1 MVKVS
6 RESDKNLGKCQNA
19 KCGCVQ
25 DFSFEVDVVKNAQ
38 KLFGSAIT
46 SLEQGQC
53 VKCLETFKEC
63 LKKRQNVLQK
73 YDKDVAETHDALA
86 R

>member
-1 MVKVS
+1 MKVS
-6 RESDKNLGKCQNA
+6 RENDKNLGKCQNT
-19 KCGCVQ
+19 KCGHVN

-38 KLFGSAIT
+38 KLFGLGVA
-46 SLEQGQC
+46 SLEQGQRA
-53 VKCLETFKEC
+53 KCLETLKEC